1 MVGFRKG
8 ALGSP
13 WSRETYSD
21 EPMDIG
27 TAERGESG
35 PRIGAG
41 VLGRRVE
48 MEIQRD
54 SMPGKRGRGRG
65 RGDAEE

>member
-13 WSRETYSD
+13 WSRETYSN

-48 MEIQRD
+48 MEVQRD
-54 SMPGKRGRGRG
+54 GKTGRAR
-65 RGDAEE
+65 RAKGDAEE